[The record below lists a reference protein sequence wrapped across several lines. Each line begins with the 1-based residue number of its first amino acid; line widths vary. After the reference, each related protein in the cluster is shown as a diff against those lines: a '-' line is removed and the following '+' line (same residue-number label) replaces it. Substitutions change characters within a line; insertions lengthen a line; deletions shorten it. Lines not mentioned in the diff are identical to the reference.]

1 MIFKVEV
8 NLKFREDSYLYVED
22 EVAISIEGT
31 FISGPVR
38 LQPLDPTKSG
48 IKVSFNVK
56 SENLEEAKRMAKE
69 FIEKMALILCC
80 KTNVGVKIEDFNL
93 IELPRAS
100 ATGLDVLET
109 LTIKDKVSIG
119 LGLSK
124 VSFEEIFKI
133 IKNNILQLEWRFLD
147 WYNRALL
154 ERDPVNRFLM
164 LWTAVE
170 VLKTHVLGRSE
181 SKHREKLRE
190 IFKKYGFEENFDEIY
205 ECRNDLFHEGEK
217 ENAVKYLHS
226 LESLA
231 NRIMEEIRDRH
242 PI

>member
-1 MIFKVEV
+1 M
-8 NLKFREDSYLYVED
+8 
-22 EVAISIEGT
+22 
-31 FISGPVR
+31 
-38 LQPLDPTKSG
+38 
-48 IKVSFNVK
+48 
-56 SENLEEAKRMAKE
+56 
-69 FIEKMALILCC
+69 
-80 KTNVGVKIEDFNL
+80 
-93 IELPRAS
+93 
-100 ATGLDVLET
+100 
-109 LTIKDKVSIG
+109 
-119 LGLSK
+119 GLSK

-181 SKHREKLRE
+181 SKHREKMRE

-217 ENAVKYLHS
+217 ENVVKYLHS

-231 NRIMEEIRDRH
+231 TRIIEEIRGRH

>member
-1 MIFKVEV
+1 V
-8 NLKFREDSYLYVED
+8 
-22 EVAISIEGT
+22 
-31 FISGPVR
+31 
-38 LQPLDPTKSG
+38 
-48 IKVSFNVK
+48 
-56 SENLEEAKRMAKE
+56 
-69 FIEKMALILCC
+69 
-80 KTNVGVKIEDFNL
+80 
-93 IELPRAS
+93 
-100 ATGLDVLET
+100 
-109 LTIKDKVSIG
+109 
-119 LGLSK
+119 GLSK